1 METVR
6 SLRMIDSVCP
16 EHATNCNDTSCLVP
30 TDNFNQSMSLILSS
44 VLTILLALVMFSM
57 GCNVEAK
64 KLWGHIKKP
73 WGICVGFLCQFG
85 IMPLTAFLLST
96 AFSIHPV
103 QAVAVLIMGCCPGGT
118 GSNIMTYWMDG
129 DMDLSVSMT
138 TCSTILGMGM
148 MPLCLFIYTKTWV
161 DTDTIQIPYDSI
173 GITLASLLIPVAAGV
188 YVNYKW
194 PEKARL
200 ILKIGSITGIFL
212 IVGIAVTGALLY
224 RGSWVT
230 SPSLWIIGTIYPAIG
245 YTLGFILARIAG
257 QPWFRCR
264 TVALETGAQNTQLCT
279 TIVQL
284 SFTPEQ
290 LVRMFTFPLIYSVF
304 QILFAAIM
312 IGLYQLY
319 KRYGKSSTDNASEHA
334 NDEEKSIPAD
344 ALTNGGFQTDEKVPV
359 DVLTNGAPHLE
370 VKHPNGILKGGLG
383 AEEKP
388 PSYVLDTSTNL

>member
-1 METVR
+1 
-6 SLRMIDSVCP
+6 MIDDFCP
-16 EHATNCNDTSCLVP
+16 EHATNCNDSSCLLP
-30 TDNFNQSMSLILSS
+30 LDNFNQSMSLILST
-44 VLTILLALVMFSM
+44 VLTILLAMVMFAM

-96 AFSIHPV
+96 AFKIHPI

-118 GSNIMTYWMDG
+118 GSNIMSYWMDG

-161 DTDTIQIPYDSI
+161 DSDTIQIPYDSI

-188 YVNYKW
+188 YVNYRW
-194 PEKARL
+194 PVKAKL

-245 YTLGFILARIAG
+245 YTLGFVLARVAG

-284 SFTPEQ
+284 SFSSEQ
-290 LVRMFTFPLIYSVF
+290 LVLMFTFPLIYSVF
-304 QILFAAIM
+304 QIAFAAIL
-312 IGLYQLY
+312 IGFYQLY
-319 KRYGKSSTDNASEHA
+319 KRYCKRTTDDSSECAY
-334 NDEEKSIPAD
+334 DEEKPIPAN
-344 ALTNGGFQTDEKVPV
+344 ALTNGGFQTDEIVSG
-359 DVLTNGAPHLE
+359 DVLANGGPHLE
-370 VKHPNGILKGGLG
+370 EKYHKGILKGELT
-383 AEEKP
+383 AEKS
-388 PSYVLDTSTNL
+388 PSYVLNTSTNL